1 MADNRVFAY
10 PFHVNR
16 PPQSV
21 LVTWAGYQ
29 GEDSGLVEPRIFV
42 LPVLPQDQSNVVGES
57 MLGPSR
63 LPFRRQGRKQPVCH
77 RD

>member
-1 MADNRVFAY
+1 MADSRVFAY

-16 PPQSV
+16 PPQLV
-21 LVTWAGYQ
+21 LVTWAGHQ
-29 GEDSGLVEPRIFV
+29 GEVSRLVESRVFV
-42 LPVLPQDQSNVVGES
+42 LPVQPQDQPNVVGKS